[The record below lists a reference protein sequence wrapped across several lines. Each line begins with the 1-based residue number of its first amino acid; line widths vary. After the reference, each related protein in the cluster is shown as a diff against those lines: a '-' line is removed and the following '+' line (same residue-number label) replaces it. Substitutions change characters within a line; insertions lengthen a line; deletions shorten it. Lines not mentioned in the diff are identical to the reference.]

1 MDMFNAVSS
10 VLQTI
15 GSDSTA
21 GSNHVDGDT
30 AFNYLTSFEFVFVLC
45 MMREM
50 LGISEA
56 LGNALQK
63 KS

>member
-15 GSDSTA
+15 GSDSIA
-21 GSNHVDGDT
+21 GSNRADGDT

-56 LGNALQK
+56 LGNAL
-63 KS
+63 